1 MESLAPPCASF
12 MASCMHLRMTPFR
25 QGSGASGWC
34 WCKRQAGTG
43 VWPKTYHIIWIH
55 IILINIIY
63 YMIMWLIIPNLI
75 LNYLDYLTRQW
86 SIYICSLSLYI
97 CRYTRK
103 SYICLYP
110 SQKCELPI
118 LQHGIPFSHLG
129 QRGKRF
135 AIPWSRV
142 PWCVLAGC
150 WHDLPKHGDVSM
162 G

>member
-1 MESLAPPCASF
+1 MQLRWWLRWKALHRLAPASWQ
-12 MASCMHLRMTPFR
+12 AVCIYGWHHSDRARGP
-25 QGSGASGWC
+25 QDGAGANG
-34 WCKRQAGTG
+34 KPELGFG
-43 VWPKTYHIIWIH
+43 PKHII
-55 IILINIIY
+55 
-63 YMIMWLIIPNLI
+63 IIPNLI

-97 CRYTRK
+97 YRYTRK